1 VAAIE
6 PIRTRRLLLAPLVAG
21 DAEALAGLADVLRAD
36 SLDAVR
42 ARFAAWESR
51 RSPDGREAWLNWCVR
66 RDGAAVGWVQAT
78 VRGRL
83 AEVGYAVLPA
93 ERGHGYAAEAV
104 GGVVHRLFRDG
115 VERVEAHIAE
125 SNPASGRV
133 AAAAGFQPGERFHDG
148 EVVWEAVAP
157 AAR

>member
-1 VAAIE
+1 VAIE

-21 DAEALAGLADVLRAD
+21 DAGALAGLADVLGAD
-36 SLDAVR
+36 SVDAMR

-51 RSPDGREAWLNWCVR
+51 SSPDGREAWLNWSVR
-66 RDGAAVGWVQAT
+66 CDGVGVGWVQAT

-93 ERGHGYAAEAV
+93 ARGHGYAAEAV
-104 GGVVHRLFRDG
+104 AGLARWLFRDG

-133 AAAAGFQPGERFHDG
+133 AAAAGFRPGERFHDG
-148 EVVWEAVAP
+148 EVVWEAVVP